1 MDLSVVETSSGSRY
15 GRFLTI
21 DHPTMSFDPLSPS
34 KATSSKYPDKS
45 TFRTLTRERAFRH
58 PNPNGPDYATH
69 EELVRPHIESFDAL
83 TEGDDGQP
91 GLLQL
96 GVQDIGE
103 KVVFDGKS
111 EEGLPFGNKITC
123 ACCLVMCGLLL
134 CGIAIGD

>member
-1 MDLSVVETSSGSRY
+1 MT
-15 GRFLTI
+15 
-21 DHPTMSFDPLSPS
+21 FDPLSPS

-103 KVVFDGKS
+103 KVIFDGKS
-111 EEGLPFGNKITC
+111 EEGLPYGNKITC
-123 ACCLVMCGLLL
+123 AFVVCVEVEM
-134 CGIAIGD
+134 DW